1 MSTERAPH
9 GSAMQLLRRTPTLLE
24 VIALIGAIAVAW
36 WLGTYATNA
45 WLARVAALSVDA
57 KLKAPDPAVVRAAA
71 RTACLYFT
79 LGVAALAA
87 ARAWNLRRAGE
98 SSVAIPW
105 LLPAAAGASLLGLT
119 FHLATVDVSR
129 GVILL
134 PTAAGFAQGFLI
146 GAFAGAAILVVPVDL
161 AAWVGK
167 ASLPVALAIAVIF
180 AALAIAGSGPAGSG
194 TRINLGPLQPIEL
207 VKPLAVVF
215 LAGYLGT
222 RASKLRW
229 QRQRVLGLR
238 WPRIELLV
246 PALVAVVAIVAG
258 LKIIGD
264 LGPVLLLAFVFLGM
278 FFVVTRASGWVVV
291 ALALVALLV
300 TLLALWPG
308 IAGGTVKTRL
318 VMWQAPWTNG
328 LPNGHQLGEGL
339 WAIAAGGWDGQG
351 LAQAITPLPP
361 AGKTD
366 LALTVMAEQIGA
378 FGLVAYHLLM
388 GALVLGALRVAAR
401 SRTAERVLLASGIA
415 ILLLAQWLVIEAGT
429 LGHLPLTGIVVP
441 FVSAG
446 RSSMAVFVLLVSF
459 VARLALDARPRAP
472 STELVELHGATR
484 GIQWFALVAI
494 GAALAASLVAAVV
507 DRPGTLARGIA
518 MRLADGTRIVRQN
531 PRLVVLAARVRRGSI
546 LDRNGDVLAA
556 STPGGR
562 TYPLKAALGTLL
574 GVYPADRLL
583 PTWAL
588 ERRFDDKLRGYADL
602 RGFVPLI
609 DLAPKARAKA
619 LAARDA
625 DIGSRSVRVS
635 IDAKL
640 QAKAALLAQTLVAR
654 GKLAVA
660 AVVIDVDSG
669 QILARVQAPDF
680 DPNAPRFDA
689 DKRGAYGTWGDKTGL
704 QGMFQAGS
712 VAKLFTALVAV
723 RAEAADQRFSCT
735 ERDAQGP
742 LYTQK
747 SWPKPVHD
755 HSGDRPHGQ
764 PDLVDAIAVSCNVY
778 FAQLGLALGPEPFAQ
793 LRQDGVDVGYSAKLD
808 VGAAGT
814 RQLASSAFGQGA
826 MVMSVLQAARMV
838 AAIAN
843 AGQYLVCPLEL
854 PATCAAQNIVNSPAA
869 LQPVIAGMRRVLT
882 HGTGAKLVP
891 PAGLRVYGKTGTA
904 DVRGFVGEQPW
915 GIMPA
920 AQAAPHS
927 WFVAFAE
934 STRIAEG
941 ELTAPGRLAI
951 AVVVPRG
958 GTGASAAGPL
968 AMQILAA
975 ARELGYLQ

>member
-1 MSTERAPH
+1 
-9 GSAMQLLRRTPTLLE
+9 MQLLRRTPILVE
-24 VIALIGAIAVAW
+24 VIALLGAIALAW

-45 WLARVAALSVDA
+45 WLARAAVLSVDA
-57 KLKAPDPAVVRAAA
+57 KLAAPDPAVVRGAAQ
-71 RTACLYFT
+71 TACLYFT
-79 LGVAALAA
+79 LGAAALAA
-87 ARAWNLRRAGE
+87 ARAWNLRKAGE

-105 LLPAAAGASLLGLT
+105 LLPAAVFASLLGLT
-119 FHLATVDVSR
+119 LHLATVDVSR
-129 GVILL
+129 GIILL

-146 GAFAGAAILVVPVDL
+146 GAFAGAAILVIPVDL
-161 AAWVGK
+161 AEWVGR
-167 ASLPVALAIAVIF
+167 ASMPIAITIAVIF

-215 LAGYLGT
+215 LAGYLGG

-246 PALVAVVAIVAG
+246 PALVALLAIVAG

-278 FFVVTRASGWVVV
+278 FFVVTRATGWVVV

-300 TLLALWPG
+300 TLLALWPS
-308 IAGGTVKTRL
+308 IAGGGTVKTRL
-318 VMWQAPWTNG
+318 LMWQAPWTNG

-366 LALTVMAEQIGA
+366 LALAVMAEQLGA
-378 FGLVAYHLLM
+378 LGLVAYHVLM
-388 GALVLGALRVAAR
+388 GALVLGALRVAGR

-441 FVSAG
+441 FLSAG
-446 RSSMAVFVLLVSF
+446 RSSMAVFVLLAAF

-484 GIQWFALVAI
+484 GVQRFALVAI
-494 GAALAASLVAAVV
+494 GAALAASVFAAVV

-531 PRLVVLAARVRRGSI
+531 PRLVVLASRVRRGSI
-546 LDRNGDVLAA
+546 LDRNGEVLAA

-562 TYPLKAALGTLL
+562 TYPLKTALGTLL

-588 ERRFDDKLRGYADL
+588 ERRLDDKLRGYANL
-602 RGFVPLI
+602 KGFVPLI
-609 DLAPKARAKA
+609 DLEPKARATA

-625 DIGSRSVRVS
+625 DIGSRSVRIS
-635 IDAKL
+635 LDAKL
-640 QAKAALLAQTLVAR
+640 QAKAAQLAQAVVSR
-654 GKLAVA
+654 GKLAAA
-660 AVVIDVDSG
+660 AVVIDVDTG
-669 QILARVQAPDF
+669 QILARVQAPDY
-680 DPNAPRFDA
+680 DPNAPRFA
-689 DKRGAYGTWGDKTGL
+689 SDKRGAYGTWGDKTGL
-704 QGMFQAGS
+704 HGMFQAGS
-712 VAKLFTALVAV
+712 VAKLFTALAAV
-723 RAEAADQRFSCT
+723 RAEAADQTFACV
-735 ERDAQGP
+735 EKDKQGP

-747 SWPKPVHD
+747 GWPNPVHD

-764 PDLVDAIAVSCNVY
+764 PGLVEAIAVSCNVY
-778 FAQLGLALGPEPFAQ
+778 FAQLGVALGPEPFAQ
-793 LRQDGVDVGYSAKLD
+793 LRDDGVEIGFSSKLD

-838 AAIAN
+838 TAIAN
-843 AGQYLVCPLEL
+843 AGQYMVCPLEI
-854 PATCAAQNIVNSPAA
+854 PATCAAQNIVNNPAA
-869 LQPVIAGMRRVLT
+869 LLPVIAGMRRVLT
-882 HGTGAKLVP
+882 HGTGARLVQ

-915 GIMPA
+915 GIAPA

-934 STRIAEG
+934 PTRIREG